1 MAESIQASGSFRCED
16 GETVVCIHC
25 ETCIS
30 IRFFTH
36 VLGGKLY
43 VRLN

>member
-1 MAESIQASGSFRCED
+1 MWRKAYKHLDR
-16 GETVVCIHC
+16 VVCIHC